1 MNELDARRLTVDPAR
16 RRRFTTALAGAGLAA
31 ALVLPVAGDAIGAG
45 ATSTRPAASDHRAT
59 ASAPA
64 AQKPKKC
71 TKAEKRKKRCGR
83 TTPATLTS
91 TPAGTATGTSTG
103 TGTTGTGTAPT
114 AAPWTP
120 RPATY
125 DASVTTRDIPITMDD
140 GVVLRAD
147 LQRPAGADGKPVTTP
162 LPVIVTITAYNKTV
176 LSAGAGATLAGADPG
191 YLVKR
196 GYAQLTV
203 DARGTGGSHGQWKAF
218 SAREGEDAGAVVE
231 WAASQPWS
239 NGEVG
244 MTGASYMGISQL
256 FAAAQKPK
264 GLKAI
269 FPQVPAADVY
279 RDVVASGGQIDVGFI
294 PLWLGLVTATGVIPP
309 AYGLQEPQAGFK
321 MALDHLRGGLTFTL
335 PLATQALLGGDPAY
349 DGPFYR
355 ERSPIDVLD
364 DVTVPTFL
372 VGGEFDLFQRG
383 TPLVF
388 ERLQQRGVPTK
399 LILGPWDHLQGSSG
413 ADVGEAG
420 YGSLAELQLRWFDH
434 YLGGIDGQLDQI
446 APLTYYEQGSGA
458 WVRKARWIDSDL
470 SARSYALSGNAAVG
484 GRGGDLT
491 LGTPST
497 GTAVV
502 PPVPVTGLCT
512 RSANQWTAGLPNVL
526 LKDLP
531 CFRDNR
537 LNDLGGVTFDTAPLD
552 AAVRFQGPLN
562 ARLHVSTPTGD
573 GMLSVAVEDVAPDGT
588 VTRISGGWQTI
599 AHRRLDESR
608 SRYLDGQLLQP
619 YHPFTREAKA
629 KLPAGT
635 IAPVDV
641 EIFPTGAV
649 IAKGHRL
656 RIAVQA
662 FDVPHLLSTVP
673 DLLGQV
679 VPVTV
684 HTGPQHPSVLTMA
697 VR

>member
-1 MNELDARRLTVDPAR
+1 MNDLDARRLAIDPAR
-16 RRRFTTALAGAGLAA
+16 RRRFATALIGAGLAA
-31 ALVLPVAGDAIGAG
+31 ALVLPVAGDALGAG
-45 ATSTRPAASDHRAT
+45 ATSARPAASAQRDA
-59 ASAPA
+59 ASAPV

-71 TKAEKRKKRCGR
+71 QKAKKAKKHKRKCAKAEHAAA
-83 TTPATLTS
+83 TPP
-91 TPAGTATGTSTG
+91 PAGAATGASPG
-103 TGTTGTGTAPT
+103 ATGTAPA

-125 DASVTTRDIPITMDD
+125 GASVTTTDIPITMDD
-140 GVVLRAD
+140 GVVLRGD

-191 YLVKR
+191 YLVAR

-203 DARGTGGSHGQWKAF
+203 DARGTGGSQGQWAAF
-218 SAREGEDAGAVVE
+218 SAREGKDAGAIVE

-239 NGEVG
+239 NGKVG

-256 FAAAQKPK
+256 FAAARQPK

-309 AYGLQEPQAGFK
+309 AYGLEEPQAGFK
-321 MALDHLRGGLTFTL
+321 MALDHLMGGLTFTL

-399 LILGPWDHLQGSSG
+399 LILGPWDHLQGSAG
-413 ADVGEAG
+413 AEVGRAG
-420 YGSLAELQLRWFDH
+420 YGSLAELQLRWFDQ
-434 YLGGIDGQLDQI
+434 YINGMDGQLDQI
-446 APLTYYEQGSGA
+446 APLTYYEQGSES
-458 WVRKARWIDSDL
+458 WVRKAKWIDTDL
-470 SARSYALSGNAAVG
+470 SARSYALSGDAAVG
-484 GRGGDLT
+484 GRAGALT
-491 LGTPST
+491 LGTPSA
-497 GTAVV
+497 GSAVV
-502 PPVPVTGLCT
+502 PPIPVTGLCT

-531 CFRDNR
+531 CFKDNK
-537 LNDLGGVTFDTAPLD
+537 LNDLGGVTFDTAAQD
-552 AAVRFQGPLN
+552 ADVHFQGPLN
-562 ARLHVSTPTGD
+562 ARLYVSTPTGD

-599 AHRRLDESR
+599 AHRKLDESR

-629 KLPAGT
+629 KLPAGQV
-635 IAPVDV
+635 APVDV

-673 DLLGQV
+673 DLLGQLA
-679 VPVTV
+679 PVTV
-684 HTGPQHPSVLTMA
+684 HTGPQYPSVLTMA

>member
-1 MNELDARRLTVDPAR
+1 MNDHALRRRLVA
-16 RRRFTTALAGAGLAA
+16 ALLSTGLAA
-31 ALVLPVAGDAIGAG
+31 TFVLPLAGDAAGAG
-45 ATSTRPAASDHRAT
+45 ATSARTADAAAPRAAAST
-59 ASAPA
+59 PL
-64 AQKPKKC
+64 AQRPKKC
-71 TKAEKRKKRCGR
+71 TKAKYAKKHKKKCAKAQHPGA
-83 TTPATLTS
+83 TPA
-91 TPAGTATGTSTG
+91 TPAGTPAGAPSGTPGGATGA
-103 TGTTGTGTAPT
+103 APA

-120 RPATY
+120 RPAQY

-140 GVVLRAD
+140 GVILRGD

-191 YLVKR
+191 YLVAR

-203 DARGTGGSHGQWKAF
+203 DARGTGGSQGQWAAF
-218 SAREGEDAGAVVE
+218 SAREGKDAGAIVE

-239 NGEVG
+239 NGKVG

-321 MALDHLRGGLTFTL
+321 MALDHLMGGLGFTL
-335 PLATQALLGGDPAY
+335 PLAVQAVLGGDPAY

-355 ERSPIDVLD
+355 ERSPIEVLD
-364 DVTVPTFL
+364 NVTVPTFL

-388 ERLQQRGVPTK
+388 ERLQQRGIPTK
-399 LILGPWDHLQGSSG
+399 LILGPWDHLQGSAG
-413 ADVGEAG
+413 AEVGKAG
-420 YGSLAELQLRWFDH
+420 YGTLAELQLRWFDQ
-434 YLGGIDGQLDQI
+434 YINGMDGQLDQI

-458 WVRKARWIDSDL
+458 WVRKAKWIDDDL
-470 SARSYALSGNAAVG
+470 SARSYALSGDAAVG
-484 GRGGDLT
+484 GRAGVLT
-491 LGTPST
+491 TGTPSA
-497 GTAVV
+497 GSAVV
-502 PPVPVTGLCT
+502 PPIPVTGLCT
-512 RSANQWTAGLPNVL
+512 RSANQWTAGVPNVL
-526 LKDLP
+526 LADLP

-537 LNDLGGVTFDTAPLD
+537 LNDLGGVTFDTAPQD
-552 AAVRFQGPLN
+552 ADVHFQGPLN
-562 ARLHVSTPTGD
+562 ARLYVSTPTGD

-599 AHRRLDESR
+599 AHRRLDGSR

-629 KLPAGT
+629 NLPADQ

-649 IAKGHRL
+649 VAKGHRL

-662 FDVPHLLSTVP
+662 FDVPHLLSPVT
-673 DLLGQV
+673 DLVGQL

-684 HTGPQHPSVLTMA
+684 HTGPQYPSVLTMA